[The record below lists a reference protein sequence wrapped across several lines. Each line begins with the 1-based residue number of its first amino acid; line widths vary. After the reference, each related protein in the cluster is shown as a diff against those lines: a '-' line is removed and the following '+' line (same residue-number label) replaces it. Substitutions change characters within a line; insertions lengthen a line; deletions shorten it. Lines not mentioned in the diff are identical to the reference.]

1 MTTYQ
6 INRWDS
12 VIYGNSNTQSPMI
25 YVNPDIY
32 LLEFFKENQYSVFC
46 EIRDS
51 DSTLYDKIIVPG
63 VVNRYSSIPNYFSST
78 NTYVITLEMDFKG
91 YPPKN
96 GVVLFFG
103 YKNPKSQIKPN
114 PITTKTDP
122 NVEKN

>member
-6 INRWDS
+6 INRWDA
-12 VIYGNSNTQSPMI
+12 VIYGNSNNQSPMI

-32 LLEFFKENQYSVFC
+32 LLEFFKANEYSVFC

-51 DSTLYDKIIVPG
+51 ESIYDKIIVPG
-63 VVNRYSSIPNYFSST
+63 VVNSSAYTPNCRPNYFAGT

-96 GVVLFFG
+96 GVVVFSG
-103 YKNPKSQIKPN
+103 YKNPKPQIKPK
-114 PITTKTDP
+114 P
-122 NVEKN
+122 